1 MFRLFFT
8 PEWFNGWDI
17 VFNVVSLL
25 IAFLIAG
32 YSWRIYRINKDT
44 KYAYFS
50 LAFILVFVG
59 LIFKSF
65 TSGVLYFFPVRE
77 VVADVLRPV
86 AGQSLQLSEL
96 FYRGAFFIQMMAM
109 LSAWLLIFFISQ
121 KSRARLKRFYEVSQ
135 IGLFIYL
142 VLLISIVSN
151 FQYSVFYLTST
162 VLLGLIVLNYYKNYL
177 NSQNKNTKRIMYA
190 FMLILTGNVFF
201 VFVSFFQSFYV
212 VGELFILIGFLLLL
226 YTYNSVKRR

>member
-32 YSWRIYRINKDT
+32 YSWRIYRVNKDT

-59 LIFKSF
+59 LLFKSF

-96 FYRGAFFIQMMAM
+96 FYRGAFFVQMMAM

-121 KSRARLKRFYEVSQ
+121 KSRARLSKFYEVSQ

-151 FQYSVFYLTST
+151 FQYTVFYLTSA
-162 VLLGLIVLNYYKNYL
+162 VLLSLIVLNYYKSYL
-177 NSQNKNTKRIMYA
+177 NSGNKNTKKIMQA
-190 FMLILTGNVFF
+190 FMLILMGNVFF
-201 VFVSFFQSFYV
+201 IFVFLFQSFYA
-212 VGELFILIGFLLLL
+212 VGEILVLLGFLFLL
-226 YTYNSVKRR
+226 YTYNKVKRR